1 MYKITIASMTQRLS
15 DSAWIPND
23 PANSDYQKIIKD
35 IQTHGLSIIS
45 CDALQDDDDNYDDN
59 TFWQY
64 TDKAVEIITNKYSN
78 DEGSKVKALAD
89 LQEYKYVRA
98 MKAQFPY
105 ESMKVAGTVIDS
117 TSQEVKDKHKTT
129 VERNSKLLSYMNRP
143 ESMFQ

>member
-1 MYKITIASMTQRLS
+1 MYKITLASMTQRLS

-45 CDALQDDDDNYDDN
+45 CDALQDDDDN

-98 MKAQFPY
+98 MEAKFPY
-105 ESMKVAGTVIDS
+105 ESMKDAAPVIDA
-117 TSQEVKDKHKTT
+117 TPQEIKDKH
-129 VERNSKLLSYMNRP
+129 RHLPMRR
-143 ESMFQ
+143 

>member
-23 PANSDYQKIIKD
+23 PANCDYQKIIKD
-35 IQTHGLSIIS
+35 VQTYGLSIIS

-64 TDKAVEIITNKYSN
+64 TDKASEIIANKYSN
-78 DEGSKVKALAD
+78 DEGTKVKAIAD

-105 ESMKVAGTVIDS
+105 EKKIDAYKIIDA
-117 TSQEVKDKHKTT
+117 TPQDIKDKYNYLPM
-129 VERNSKLLSYMNRP
+129 RR
-143 ESMFQ
+143 

>member
-23 PANSDYQKIIKD
+23 PANSDYQQIIKD
-35 IQTHGLSIIS
+35 IQTHGLGIIS

-78 DEGSKVKALAD
+78 DEGSKVKALTD

-98 MKAQFPY
+98 MQAKTPY
-105 ESMKVAGTVIDS
+105 ESMTDAAPIIDA
-117 TSQEVKDKHKTT
+117 TPQEIKDKYRHLPM
-129 VERNSKLLSYMNRP
+129 RR
-143 ESMFQ
+143 

>member
-23 PANSDYQKIIKD
+23 PANSDYQQIIKD
-35 IQTHGLSIIS
+35 IQTHGLGIIS

-78 DEGSKVKALAD
+78 DEGSKVKALTD

-98 MKAQFPY
+98 MQAKTPY
-105 ESMKVAGTVIDS
+105 ESMSIASPVINATPQDI
-117 TSQEVKDKHKTT
+117 KDKYRHLPM
-129 VERNSKLLSYMNRP
+129 RR
-143 ESMFQ
+143 

>member
-23 PANSDYQKIIKD
+23 PANCDYQKIIKD
-35 IQTHGLSIIS
+35 VQTHGLSIIS

-64 TDKAVEIITNKYSN
+64 TDKATEIITNKYSN
-78 DEGSKVKALAD
+78 DEGTKVKALAD

-105 ESMKVAGTVIDS
+105 EKKIDAYKIIDA
-117 TSQEVKDKHKTT
+117 TSQDIKHKYKHLPM
-129 VERNSKLLSYMNRP
+129 RR
-143 ESMFQ
+143 